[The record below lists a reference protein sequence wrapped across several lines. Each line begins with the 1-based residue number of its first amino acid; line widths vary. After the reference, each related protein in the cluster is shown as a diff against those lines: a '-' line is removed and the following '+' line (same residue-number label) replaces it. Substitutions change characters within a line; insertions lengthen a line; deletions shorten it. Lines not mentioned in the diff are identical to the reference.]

1 MKQRDI
7 ACLLKVSKQVVNY
20 WIHHPIIEKRK
31 RRTKLIRKEKNIII
45 KWAKDKPI
53 NLVSARRIQRRFN
66 SLSKKK
72 RFNCLKKV
80 SLSTVN
86 RTVGKHLSKPK
97 QIKKVFFLSSTN
109 KEKRIKFHR
118 LMKKNEIEP

>member
-45 KWAKDKPI
+45 KWTKDKPI
-53 NLVSARRIQRRFN
+53 NIVSARRIQRRFN

-72 RFNCLKKV
+72 KRTKLPKKGV
-80 SLSTVN
+80 FIN
-86 RTVGKHLSKPK
+86 SK
-97 QIKKVFFLSSTN
+97 
-109 KEKRIKFHR
+109 
-118 LMKKNEIEP
+118 